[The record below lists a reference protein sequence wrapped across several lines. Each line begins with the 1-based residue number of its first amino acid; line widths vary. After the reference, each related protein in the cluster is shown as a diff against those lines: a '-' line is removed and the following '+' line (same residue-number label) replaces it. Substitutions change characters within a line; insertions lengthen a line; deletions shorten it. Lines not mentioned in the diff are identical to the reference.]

1 MGEKGDS
8 GLSGQ
13 REGRQTLGGGD
24 GADPNFL
31 LQPSRLLFYTSITHG
46 ASEAF
51 LLGISL
57 LVSLEVR
64 ESLMLMK
71 GSSAFLTPTL
81 SEHQN
86 KHRLIGHHPVTEM
99 AQSRALRFS

>member
-1 MGEKGDS
+1 MGLI
-8 GLSGQ
+8 LSSCCSP
-13 REGRQTLGGGD
+13 
-24 GADPNFL
+24 A
-31 LQPSRLLFYTSITHG
+31 RLLFCTSITHG

-71 GSSAFLTPTL
+71 GSSALLTPTL

-86 KHRLIGHHPVTEM
+86 KAQAHWTSSSHRDGTVQGIKILLKLAH
-99 AQSRALRFS
+99 